1 MLERKIYKYLEH
13 FFNNEP
19 KQALLITGARQ
30 IGKSFS
36 IREYGKK
43 NFKNFIEINF
53 LKEKNAVEA
62 FSSADDAESLLL
74 RISAFTNKKLEK
86 GKTLIFLDEVQVVP
100 EIETAIKFLVEEG
113 SFRYVLSGSL
123 LGIELKNIRSLPVGY
138 MTIKEMFPLDI
149 EEFFTACGVQ
159 KNIFDSLENCFKAN
173 QPVDP
178 IVHNKMMELFRLY
191 MVVGG
196 MPAVVQTYINSNNIK
211 NVVDEQKSILA
222 MYREDISKYDVDN
235 KLYIEDIFDLIPS
248 ELNSQNK
255 RFILKKLNE
264 NIKFNRHENSFIW
277 LREAGVAIP
286 VYNVESPTLPFE
298 LAKLR
303 NLFKLFS
310 NDAGLLTCQYA
321 DGIQLKILN
330 NEKEINFGSVY
341 ENVVAQELK
350 SHGFKLYYFNSKKQ
364 GEIDFL
370 IKLDDKPL
378 PLEVKSGKYYERH
391 NVLKNVINNDE
402 YKIEKAFVLCND
414 NISVKEKIIYLPI
427 YMTMFIKEKEISNMI
442 YKIDLSNL
450 DILK

>member
-1 MLERKIYKYLEH
+1 M
-13 FFNNEP
+13 
-19 KQALLITGARQ
+19 
-30 IGKSFS
+30 
-36 IREYGKK
+36 
-43 NFKNFIEINF
+43 
-53 LKEKNAVEA
+53 
-62 FSSADDAESLLL
+62 
-74 RISAFTNKKLEK
+74 
-86 GKTLIFLDEVQVVP
+86 
-100 EIETAIKFLVEEG
+100 
-113 SFRYVLSGSL
+113 
-123 LGIELKNIRSLPVGY
+123 
-138 MTIKEMFPLDI
+138 
-149 EEFFTACGVQ
+149 
-159 KNIFDSLENCFKAN
+159 
-173 QPVDP
+173 
-178 IVHNKMMELFRLY
+178 
-191 MVVGG
+191 
-196 MPAVVQTYINSNNIK
+196 
-211 NVVDEQKSILA
+211 
-222 MYREDISKYDVDN
+222 
-235 KLYIEDIFDLIPS
+235 
-248 ELNSQNK
+248 
-255 RFILKKLNE
+255 
-264 NIKFNRHENSFIW
+264 
-277 LREAGVAIP
+277 
-286 VYNVESPTLPFE
+286 PFE

-310 NDAGLLTCQYA
+310 NDVGLLACQYA

-391 NVLKNVINNDE
+391 NALKNVINNDE